1 MPEQDFGSEHRHS
14 RCKRI
19 LHLAIIG
26 QGTQHGIDIEQ
37 VAQTPIELGV
47 LKQMHH
53 RMDQLIHRV
62 EHEVT

>member
-1 MPEQDFGSEHRHS
+1 MPEQIPGSEHRHS
-14 RCKRI
+14 HRKRCVNF
-19 LHLAIIG
+19 AIIG